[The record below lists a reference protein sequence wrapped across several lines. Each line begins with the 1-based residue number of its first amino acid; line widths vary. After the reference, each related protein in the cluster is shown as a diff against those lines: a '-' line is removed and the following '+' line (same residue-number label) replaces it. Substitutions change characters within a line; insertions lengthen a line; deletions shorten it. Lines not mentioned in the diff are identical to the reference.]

1 MPANRSLRNA
11 LLENRR
17 RQREDGY
24 MFEFT
29 ASNLGIPEDD
39 QIKPGR
45 VRRLNLADRATIDAL
60 PTHLQSTVWEG
71 VKEFEKLQKANK
83 AGKEDPQSLSE
94 AVMNNQKSLRA
105 ANAFC
110 VAAFISPVIVVTEE
124 EFERNTEAQYVVT
137 DIAEEDRI
145 NVFML
150 CLDGDSEQ
158 AKKLK
163 LFRPE
168 RPADAAARPTGA
180 VAPTPIGD
188 HEPAVAGV

>member
-1 MPANRSLRNA
+1 MPDRHSLRAA

-17 RQREDGY
+17 RQREDGFA
-24 MFEFT
+24 FEFT

-39 QIKPGR
+39 QITPGR
-45 VRRLNLADRATIDAL
+45 YRRLNTTSPETIDLL
-60 PTHLQSTVWEG
+60 PPHLQATVWEG
-71 VKEFEKLQKANK
+71 IKEFEKLQKANK
-83 AGKEDPQSLSE
+83 AGGDDPQSLME
-94 AVMNNQKSLRA
+94 AIKSNQKSMKS

-110 VAAFISPVIVVTEE
+110 VAAFISPVIVATEE
-124 EFERNTEAQYVVT
+124 EFERNAEAQYVVT

-145 NVFML
+145 NLFMI
-150 CLDGDSEQ
+150 CMDSNQ
-158 AKKLK
+158 AQSRNLK

-168 RPADAAARPTGA
+168 RPADAAAGAPGA